1 MGLPP
6 LVGGANEPEPGE
18 AAAEMYDELQT
29 AQRRIAA
36 VEREV
41 NKWRIE
47 VETVEARER
56 ALQGE
61 RDDARVAEAA
71 EREKRRI
78 AISEAEN
85 SARAA
90 QAAQERAEAA
100 EIAIKQAKALPGIK
114 GRLIRWLASDVLN

>member
-1 MGLPP
+1 
-6 LVGGANEPEPGE
+6 
-18 AAAEMYDELQT
+18 MYDELQT